1 MLGELGM
8 VYSEDLNLSGIKT
21 LDDALKRTKNGLD
34 SVSLAK
40 KLGLWTHASHQNT
53 KNRES
58 FPIKLS
64 DLEPTALTDLYSYWT
79 HEFGRITEL
88 CGIIAGQEQLLKI
101 QLKSALART
110 RAKIRRNSPDNKL
123 TQTQLNDM
131 AEEDSA
137 VLDIIE
143 QQEVIAIINAQA
155 GAAKEVTLQYLN
167 TISREITFRDSQM
180 KARVY

>member
-1 MLGELGM
+1 M
-8 VYSEDLNLSGIKT
+8 VYSENLNLSGIKT
-21 LDDALKRTKNGLD
+21 LDEALKRTKNGLD
-34 SVSLAK
+34 SVALAN
-40 KLGLWTHASHQNT
+40 KLGLWTQEAHQNT
-53 KNRES
+53 KKREG
-58 FPIKLS
+58 FPSKLS

-88 CGIIAGQEQLLKI
+88 CGVISGQDQLLKI

-110 RAKIRRNSPDNKL
+110 RAKIRRNNNDSKL

-143 QQEVIAIINAQA
+143 QQEVIAVISAQA
-155 GAAKEVTLQYLN
+155 NAAKEVTLQYLN

-180 KARVY
+180 RARVY